1 MSTIYDWS
9 LTASENGG
17 ADSLINWSEGQHP
30 NTVNNSAR
38 FMMQRVREY
47 LSDTGGVIEGIV
59 TVNQEQKTSGIR
71 LQSQSQF
78 LAYKNGISVCFKAR
92 GKNVGATTI
101 ALDNLAA
108 KPVYKGTESG
118 LLALSGGEIQ
128 EGCLYTVIYDEEIS
142 GWQILNPTREKVS
155 SLKRLPSGFI
165 GPFAMERLPEGWL
178 VCDGRAYLRSSYR
191 ALFEAIGTTWG
202 AGDGVSTFNVPDF
215 RGMFLRGMDYERG
228 LDPWR
233 SFASQQACSLKAHEH
248 LIGPAS
254 SVDRSSRKKRD
265 VSSSEASL
273 PRRKRSLDE
282 ECLGLSGDALEMCN
296 QEFDQIAGSPQVEV
310 PFWFTDKDKPPRLP
324 WFIRSPFANFLYYST
339 PLKEGIHDRAHHDHH
354 LMSER
359 VGDVETRPVNVSV
372 IYGIKT

>member
-17 ADSLINWSEGQHP
+17 ADNLINWSEGQHP

-38 FMMQRVREY
+38 VMMQRVHEY
-47 LSDTGGVIEGIV
+47 LYDTGGVIEGLV
-59 TVNQEQKTSGIR
+59 TVDDTQKTSTIS
-71 LQSQSQF
+71 LQSPSDF
-78 LAYKNGISVCFKAR
+78 LEYKNGISICFKAK

-101 ALDNLAA
+101 ALNNLAG
-108 KPVYKGTESG
+108 KPVYKATDTG

-128 EGCLYTVIYDEEIS
+128 DGCLYELVYDEEVT
-142 GWQILNPTREKVS
+142 GWQILNPTRRKFF
-155 SLKRLPSGFI
+155 SLKRLPSGLI

-178 VCDGRAYLRSSYR
+178 PCDGRAYSRRTYR

-202 AGDGVSTFNVPDF
+202 EGDSATTFNVPDF
-215 RGMFLRGMDYERG
+215 RGMFLRGIDYERN

-248 LIGPAS
+248 FIGPAFPD
-254 SVDRSSRKKRD
+254 DRSSRKRRD
-265 VSSSEASL
+265 VSASQA
-273 PRRKRSLDE
+273 PVTRRKRAIDE
-282 ECLGLSGDALEMCN
+282 ECLGLDGDALDKCH

-310 PFWFTDKDKPPRLP
+310 PFWFTEKDKPARLP

-339 PLKEGIHDRAHHDHH
+339 PIKEGVHDRAHHEHH
-354 LMSER
+354 LMAER
-359 VGDVETRPVNVSV
+359 VGGLETRPVNVSV
-372 IYGIKT
+372 VYGIKT